1 MRLYL
6 DDDTASPPLARLLR
20 KGGHDVRLPTEV
32 NMVGS
37 RDTDHFRVCVRE
49 KRVCMTRNYGDFKAL
64 HDLVLE
70 VGGHHPGILVVR
82 LDNDVR
88 KDLKPGAILRALGK
102 LEAASVLLVDQ
113 YIALNAW
120 R

>member
-6 DDDTASPPLARLLR
+6 DDDTASPPLANLLR
-20 KGGHDVRLPTEV
+20 KSGHDVCLPIEV
-32 NMVGS
+32 NMFGS
-37 RDTDHFRVCVRE
+37 RDTDHFRFAVRE
-49 KRVCMTRNYGDFKAL
+49 SRVCMTRNYGDFKAL

-88 KDLKPGAILRALGK
+88 RDLKPGAIVRALAK
-102 LEAASVLLVDQ
+102 LEAAEVSLVNQ

-120 R
+120 Q